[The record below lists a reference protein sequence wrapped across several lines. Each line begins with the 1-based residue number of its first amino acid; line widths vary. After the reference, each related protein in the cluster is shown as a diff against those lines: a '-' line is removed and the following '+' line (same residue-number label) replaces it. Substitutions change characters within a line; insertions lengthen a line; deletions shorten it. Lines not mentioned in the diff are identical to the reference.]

1 MTMTETKR
9 RPTRALS
16 GIRDRLRLKPRTR
29 VSVDPSMQ
37 VSATLF
43 LILRRMRVPLIT
55 LIIIYTVSVFGL
67 TLIPG
72 ETADGQP
79 YRMGFFDAFYFMSY
93 TATTIGFGEIPHPF
107 TYGQRLWVVLTIYLT
122 VIGWAY
128 ALGSLLTLVQDKAFR
143 QALRLQQF
151 SRTVSRL
158 SEPFLLLAGYGMT
171 GELLARSFDGL
182 GRQLVIIDAAESR
195 IEALGMDTYKVD
207 IPALAGDARN
217 PHHLAAAGLNHPL
230 CEGVLAMTDNDEVNL
245 AVTMAAALLRPD
257 VPVVARTVSRVI
269 ADRMRRVRHTDGGQ
283 PVRPLRQPSADR
295 SARSGVLPVAGVAR
309 GRARSAAA
317 GTRATT
323 RGRSVGR
330 VRVRALR
337 AGGHRRSP
345 RGGAARHGHRA
356 ERVAG
361 RQ

>member
-1 MTMTETKR
+1 
-9 RPTRALS
+9 
-16 GIRDRLRLKPRTR
+16 
-29 VSVDPSMQ
+29 MQ

-72 ETADGQP
+72 ETGDGQP

-151 SRTVSRL
+151 SRTVSRV

-182 GRQLVIIDAAESR
+182 GRQLVIIDAAEGR

-207 IPALAGDARN
+207 IPALAGDAQN

-257 VPVVARTVSRVI
+257 VPVVARTVSSVI
-269 ADRMRRVRHTDGGQ
+269 ADRMRAFGTPTVVNPFDRFGNHLRIALRAPASYQLLEWLEGG
-283 PVRPLRQPSADR
+283 PGAPLARTR
-295 SARSGVLPVAGVAR
+295 SP
-309 GRARSAAA
+309 
-317 GTRATT
+317 T

-337 AGGHRRSP
+337 A
-345 RGGAARHGHRA
+345 
-356 ERVAG
+356 
-361 RQ
+361 